1 MLGIT
6 TRCSQLQC
14 PLAGTCA
21 RMRTINPKRVVSP
34 PYGDQGCG
42 QYRPPPVDE
51 MDAQSVARDGTE
63 GKGRAA

>member
-6 TRCSQLQC
+6 TRCSQSQC
-14 PLAGTCA
+14 PMAGTCA
-21 RMRTINPKRVVSP
+21 RMRTVKPKRIVSP

-42 QYRPPPVDE
+42 QYRPLDHGE
-51 MDAQSVARDGTE
+51 TEAQAVARDGTE